1 MQAEPELA
9 AVRTSLWSGRPLAT
23 DDWTG
28 RVAERLNID
37 LKPHPRG
44 RPPKE
49 KWTDLPPPV
58 RKTWS
63 HEVDTARPNRF
74 CDDIIDATFPPR
86 PGFGQLVGLAGGNS
100 VNRSL
105 AMTVNAD
112 RHLLFGLLALQT
124 GMINQGQL
132 VAAFQAWTLDKSR
145 SLADHL
151 EARGD
156 LTAARRALL
165 EALSEVHLE
174 THGGVVEASLA
185 AVSAGKSTRESLARI
200 GDPEIGS
207 TLGHLASAPGA
218 VEDGDDDRTTSYAV
232 GSATSDGQRFRV
244 LRPHA
249 RGGLG
254 AVFVALD
261 SELNR
266 EVALKQILGVHAD
279 DPTSRQRFLLEA
291 EITGGLEHPGIV
303 PVYGMGTYGDGRPYY
318 AMRFI
323 KGDNLKEAIERFH
336 TAEALKSDAGARS
349 LELRKLLR
357 RFTDVCNAID
367 YAHSRGVLH
376 RDIKPGDIIV
386 GKYGETL
393 MVDWGLAKPLG
404 RVEPGY
410 EGGERTLA
418 PYSAS
423 GSADTL
429 PGSALGTPA
438 YMSPEQARG
447 DLEHLGPRSDVYS
460 LGATLYCLLTG
471 RPPFEGDDLG
481 AVLRAVQRGEF
492 APPRQI
498 IPKIDRALEAISKA
512 MALLPEDR
520 YATPR
525 ALAEDTEQ
533 WMADEPVTAWR
544 EPRVTRIA
552 RWARRHRPLVAG
564 AAALLFAAVVALS
577 LGTVLINRE
586 RARAEAN
593 FRQARSA
600 VDEYFTKV
608 SESKLLDVPGLQ
620 PLRKELLESA
630 RKYYEG
636 FLAQRDHDSNVR
648 AEAAATYYRL
658 ALLTQLIGSP
668 EAAVALYR
676 KAIELYEELAR
687 AKPGLARFQS
697 DLAICCNDLGNLY
710 RISGRSADAL
720 ATIKKSLAIREPLAR
735 AHSGLARY
743 QNELAKSYGNL
754 AAVHGE
760 AGRPMDALDSCRRAR
775 EINAR
780 LVNDLDPDLRFPS
793 DLGRRYNVSST
804 FRLDMVRDLLATSYA
819 EYGLGRFEESLRTR
833 EEASHL
839 AEALAREHPT
849 VPEMQELQA
858 TCYGDIGI
866 VLSDIGRPTDALRI
880 LDQARSILERLV
892 ADSSTVVR
900 YQKHLAATEN
910 NIGGVLIMIGR
921 SREGMASFERAR
933 AILTRLAAD
942 NPSITWFRYLLA
954 ESHRQ
959 AGYELDRAGRTADGL
974 GRYEQARAIL
984 ERLVTDDPAVVDFR
998 FLLASTHAEIGAS
1011 LARSGRVALALASY
1025 ESARIGQE
1033 ALAAESPSLTSF
1045 QDQLVQIYNHIGRL
1059 MKDTGHPSDAERSY
1073 RRAEAIQNKLASE
1086 HPSVYVYQSTLA
1098 YTCRG
1103 LARVSVQ
1110 LGQEDAALRWLE
1122 KAAALDLRHA
1132 DVFHSGSL
1140 QPGMRPGSRSAVVGS
1155 SRWKA
1160 AASNT

>member
-1 MQAEPELA
+1 
-9 AVRTSLWSGRPLAT
+9 
-23 DDWTG
+23 
-28 RVAERLNID
+28 
-37 LKPHPRG
+37 
-44 RPPKE
+44 
-49 KWTDLPPPV
+49 
-58 RKTWS
+58 
-63 HEVDTARPNRF
+63 
-74 CDDIIDATFPPR
+74 
-86 PGFGQLVGLAGGNS
+86 
-100 VNRSL
+100 
-105 AMTVNAD
+105 
-112 RHLLFGLLALQT
+112 
-124 GMINQGQL
+124 
-132 VAAFQAWTLDKSR
+132 
-145 SLADHL
+145 
-151 EARGD
+151 
-156 LTAARRALL
+156 
-165 EALSEVHLE
+165 
-174 THGGVVEASLA
+174 
-185 AVSAGKSTRESLARI
+185 
-200 GDPEIGS
+200 
-207 TLGHLASAPGA
+207 
-218 VEDGDDDRTTSYAV
+218 
-232 GSATSDGQRFRV
+232 
-244 LRPHA
+244 
-249 RGGLG
+249 
-254 AVFVALD
+254 
-261 SELNR
+261 
-266 EVALKQILGVHAD
+266 
-279 DPTSRQRFLLEA
+279 
-291 EITGGLEHPGIV
+291 
-303 PVYGMGTYGDGRPYY
+303 
-318 AMRFI
+318 
-323 KGDNLKEAIERFH
+323 
-336 TAEALKSDAGARS
+336 
-349 LELRKLLR
+349 
-357 RFTDVCNAID
+357 
-367 YAHSRGVLH
+367 
-376 RDIKPGDIIV
+376 
-386 GKYGETL
+386 
-393 MVDWGLAKPLG
+393 
-404 RVEPGY
+404 
-410 EGGERTLA
+410 
-418 PYSAS
+418 
-423 GSADTL
+423 
-429 PGSALGTPA
+429 
-438 YMSPEQARG
+438 MSPEQARG

-492 APPRQI
+492 APPRQV
-498 IPKIDRALEAISKA
+498 IPKTDQALEGICKKA
-512 MALLPEDR
+512 MSLLPEDR

-525 ALAEDTEQ
+525 ALAEDTER

-593 FRQARSA
+593 FQQARSA

-636 FLAQRDHDSNVR
+636 FLVQRGHDSNVR

-720 ATIKKSLAIREPLAR
+720 ATIQKSLAIREPLAR

-743 QNELAKSYGNL
+743 QNELAKSFGNL

-793 DLGRRYNVSST
+793 DLGRRYNVPST

-819 EYGLGRFEESLRTR
+819 EYGLGRLEESLRTR

-839 AEALAREHPT
+839 AEALAREHPAD
-849 VPEMQELQA
+849 PEMQELQA
-858 TCYGDIGI
+858 TCYCDIGI
-866 VLSDIGRPTDALRI
+866 VLSEIGRPTDAIRI

-921 SREGMASFERAR
+921 SGEGMASFERAR

-1059 MKDTGHPSDAERSY
+1059 MKDTGHPADAERSY
-1073 RRAEAIQNKLASE
+1073 RRAEVIQNKLASE

-1110 LGQEDAALRWLE
+1110 LGQEDEALRWLE

-1132 DVFHSGSL
+1132 DVFPLARFNLACDLALGVPLSG
-1140 QPGMRPGSRSAVVGS
+1140 QADGRGRPEVEVRRRERADRAMDALRRAVAQGYPTGLIAQDSDLDALHPRLDYQALMLDLRFPSDPFAHV
-1155 SRWKA
+1155 K
-1160 AASNT
+1160 